1 MNSNKILNSLNRA
14 TSIIANEKSRHDVLQ
29 EIDNAIKE
37 LNELRAKVAGESHG
51 VSNSFGGGFG
61 GDIANQYRAG
71 FEPMPE

>member
-1 MNSNKILNSLNRA
+1 MSNTIVNSLNRA
-14 TSIIANEKSRHDVLQ
+14 TAIIANEKSRQDILS

-51 VSNSFGGGFG
+51 VSNSFGGDLG
-61 GDIANQYRAG
+61 AQYRAG

>member
-1 MNSNKILNSLNRA
+1 MNKSIVNSLNRA
-14 TSIIANEKSRHDVLQ
+14 TSIIANEKSRQDVLQ

-61 GDIANQYRAG
+61 GGSYHS
-71 FEPMPE
+71 EPMPE

>member
-37 LNELRAKVAGESHG
+37 LNDLRAKVAGESHG
-51 VSNSFGGGFG
+51 VSNSFGG
-61 GDIANQYRAG
+61 DIGAQYRSCY
-71 FEPMPE
+71 EPMPE

>member
-14 TSIIANEKSRHDVLQ
+14 TAIIANEKSRLDALN

-37 LNELRAKVAGESHG
+37 LTDLRAKVAGESHG

-61 GDIANQYRAG
+61 GGSYHS
-71 FEPMPE
+71 EPMPE

>member
-29 EIDNAIKE
+29 EIDNAIQE
-37 LNELRAKVAGESHG
+37 LNDLRRKVAGESHG
-51 VSNSFGGGFG
+51 VSNSFGGNLG
-61 GDIANQYRAG
+61 AQYRAG